1 MCLCFCGCFSFWNH
15 QLLYQNLHTDTMD
28 SNPSSN
34 QPKPRAVPKKV
45 IPPDTHETLPPRVGN
60 ISRDLADHIPIH
72 SRKSFP
78 AIRDRLGLSPRSLS
92 DATMPFPSTTGPRS
106 RKAVKLTQLKV
117 NLDKHISPS
126 ASSPSF
132 AIHSE
137 RSTTEQHV
145 DLLPFIFHCSLFSLC
160 CEYSKKELISLWAA
174 QGLFTISSRQVEDQV
189 FDSLLSDQVV
199 VPYRLDPSVGVF
211 RTLLYKINQSILKF
225 SAEYARVFDGDID
238 NVPDDHQTCW
248 LSPWKD
254 FEIWKPCS
262 ILPHLG
268 FYIDQ
273 VPRDLFLRLKH
284 LRALNFSRSDIL
296 ELPSSFENLKLFRY
310 LDLSYTLIKRLP
322 DSIVSLSNLQTLRL
336 KNCFKL
342 DGLPEKI
349 GKLTSLKHF
358 VFDILGRSGSMPHGI
373 GNLTSHQ
380 TLSNFFVGKD
390 DGCRIVELKDLVDL
404 TGSLCILSMEN
415 VSNFEEAREID
426 LSSKKLVGAVKE
438 EQILQYLQ
446 PSLDLEELEIASYG
460 GFRLPNW
467 FSDPS
472 YVRLVDMKLYNCMNC
487 ECLLPIGKLPALRYL
502 LIDGMDKLERINEHF
517 CRDGEDQQYHAF
529 SKLEK
534 LSIQYM
540 RQLKEW
546 TGVQNGDFPWLNKLQ
561 ITFCPELHSLP
572 VLSSLDSLKHLKLS
586 CCPNIKYW
594 REMAHVPNVFID
606 GEQITLWKE
615 KKKLGGFGIGIAVT
629 PSEDFHLI

>member
-1 MCLCFCGCFSFWNH
+1 
-15 QLLYQNLHTDTMD
+15 MD

-78 AIRDRLGLSPRSLS
+78 AIRDRLGLSPRSPS

-137 RSTTEQHV
+137 RSTTEQH
-145 DLLPFIFHCSLFSLC
+145 
-160 CEYSKKELISLWAA
+160 
-174 QGLFTISSRQVEDQV
+174 LFTISSRQVEDQV

-225 SAEYARVFDGDID
+225 SAKYARVFDGDID
-238 NVPDDHQTCW
+238 NVPDYV
-248 LSPWKD
+248 KA
-254 FEIWKPCS
+254 F
-262 ILPHLG
+262 
-268 FYIDQ
+268 
-273 VPRDLFLRLKH
+273 
-284 LRALNFSRSDIL
+284 
-296 ELPSSFENLKLFRY
+296 
-310 LDLSYTLIKRLP
+310 
-322 DSIVSLSNLQTLRL
+322 TLRL

-342 DGLPEKI
+342 YGLPEKI
-349 GKLTSLKHF
+349 EKLTSLKHF

-373 GNLTSHQ
+373 
-380 TLSNFFVGKD
+380 
-390 DGCRIVELKDLVDL
+390 ELKDLVDL
-404 TGSLCILSMEN
+404 TGSLCILNMEN
-415 VSNFEEAREID
+415 VSNFEEVREVD
-426 LSSKKLVGAVKE
+426 LSSKKLVGLYLRWTTSRECDAVKE
-438 EQILQYLQ
+438 EQILQYSQ

-460 GFRLPNW
+460 GFKLPNW
-467 FSDPS
+467 FSDSS

-487 ECLLPIGKLPALRYL
+487 ECLLPIGKLPALRFL
-502 LIDGMDKLERINEHF
+502 LIDGMDKLERIDEHF

-529 SKLEK
+529 PKLEK

-594 REMAHVPNVFID
+594 REIAHVPNVFID
-606 GEQITLWKE
+606 GEQITR
-615 KKKLGGFGIGIAVT
+615 T
-629 PSEDFHLI
+629 S

>member
-1 MCLCFCGCFSFWNH
+1 
-15 QLLYQNLHTDTMD
+15 MD

-238 NVPDDHQTCW
+238 NVPDDV
-248 LSPWKD
+248 KA
-254 FEIWKPCS
+254 F
-262 ILPHLG
+262 
-268 FYIDQ
+268 
-273 VPRDLFLRLKH
+273 
-284 LRALNFSRSDIL
+284 
-296 ELPSSFENLKLFRY
+296 
-310 LDLSYTLIKRLP
+310 
-322 DSIVSLSNLQTLRL
+322 TLRL

-426 LSSKKLVGAVKE
+426 LSK
-438 EQILQYLQ
+438 
-446 PSLDLEELEIASYG
+446 LEIASYG

-606 GEQITLWKE
+606 GEQITR
-615 KKKLGGFGIGIAVT
+615 T
-629 PSEDFHLI
+629 S